1 MTKKTIITA
10 ILISILVLP
19 SFSQVKNQEA
29 DLRREITLYNPY
41 KPSLADFRK
50 KSFLPDIKDTSSV
63 KVSFRYEI
71 KPKAFSPVY
80 TIAPIKA
87 AALLP
92 DPLPKLYKSYVK
104 IGFGNYGTPLAE
116 LSITNERS
124 RKGAVGFYGRHYSSN
139 GKVPLENKL
148 KVFAGFMENEG
159 SIFAKNFF
167 NRSILEG
174 SVNLMQNT
182 RYAYGYSPEVLPYI
196 PDKKSIKISYY
207 DIGGNISFSSLN
219 LDSTSFS
226 YDFDLNYDYFHNT
239 EYLYQHYAGISGKMA
254 KMFRGF
260 YAGASAAY
268 QYYRL
273 SDSILSHPKYYFTAS
288 PFLRK
293 STVQWNFNVGLQLLI
308 ERNVNSAAKFHLYP
322 DVAFG
327 FSIVPE
333 YLNFFAG
340 LNGKLEMNDPFRITG
355 INPYLATDGTLFKL
369 PNTDHSLIISAGLK
383 GNSGIGGNYE
393 ISVSYSMINDLLL
406 FANIV
411 HPDSA
416 SVPAERGNHFIP
428 RSDDAE
434 LLALHGEFSGNMTKR
449 ASFLA
454 SANYYKYTLTGNDY
468 PWNKPE
474 WDGRLNLK
482 YNLRDKIIAG
492 ADFTLLGP
500 RKLMSMEST
509 TGWMTLIPKQPYI
522 EKPVHLNLGL
532 SAEYRYTRI
541 LSFWAKINNISWER
555 YYEWAFYP
563 SQIFNFMIGFSY
575 SL

>member
-1 MTKKTIITA
+1 MTKKNILSTV
-10 ILISILVLP
+10 LISLLFLP
-19 SFSQVKNQEA
+19 SFSQANKQEA
-29 DLRREITLYNPY
+29 ELRREITLYNPY

-50 KSFLPDIKDTSSV
+50 KSFLPDINDTASV
-63 KVSFRYEI
+63 KVSFSYEI
-71 KPKAFSPVY
+71 RPNAFSPAY
-80 TIAPIKA
+80 TLAPIKPA
-87 AALLP
+87 SLLP

-104 IGFGNYGTPLAE
+104 VGFGNYSTPLAE
-116 LSITNERS
+116 ISITNERS

-148 KVFAGFMENEG
+148 RVFAGFMENEG
-159 SIFAKNFF
+159 SLFARNFF
-167 NRSILEG
+167 NKSILGG
-174 SVNLMQNT
+174 SVNLIQNT
-182 RYAYGYSPEVLPYI
+182 RYAYGYSPELLPYI

-226 YDFDLNYDYFHNT
+226 YDFDLDYDYFHNS
-239 EYLYQHYAGISGKMA
+239 EYLYQHHAGISGKMA
-254 KMFRGF
+254 KMFEGF
-260 YAGASAAY
+260 YVGASAGY

-273 SDSILSHPKYYFTAS
+273 SDSILAHPKYYFSAA
-288 PFLRK
+288 PFLRR
-293 STVQWNFNVGLQLLI
+293 STGQWNFNIGLQLLL
-308 ERNVNSAAKFHLYP
+308 ERNVSSTAKLHLYP
-322 DVAFG
+322 DVTFG
-327 FSIVPE
+327 FNIVPE
-333 YLNFFAG
+333 YIKFFAG
-340 LNGKLEMNDPFRITG
+340 LNGKLEMNDPLKASG
-355 INPYLATDGTLFKL
+355 INPFIKPDGTLFKL
-369 PNTDHSLIISAGLK
+369 PNTDHALIISAGLK

-393 ISVSYSMINDLLL
+393 LSVAYSMINDLLL

-428 RSDDAE
+428 RPDDAE
-434 LLALHGEFSGNMTKR
+434 LLNIHGELSGEFTR
-449 ASFLA
+449 RVSFLA

-474 WDGRLNLK
+474 WDGRLTLK

-500 RKLMSMEST
+500 SKLMSMKST
-509 TGWMTLIPKQPYI
+509 TGWMTLSPGQPYI
-522 EKPVHLNLGL
+522 KKPVHLNLGL

-541 LSFWAKINNISWER
+541 LSFWVKINNISWNR
-555 YYEWAFYP
+555 YYEWAYYP
-563 SQIFNFMIGFSY
+563 SQMFNFMIGFSY